1 MPLLAAEIGLRVL
14 VAADRLPFADSH
26 RDDFE
31 ITWANLE
38 RSGTPDILI
47 LGDSVSKQGIEP
59 NVLDGLA
66 RQAAGSN
73 ISVFNA
79 ASLGGGLGVN
89 AAIVEELA
97 AQGRLPRVV
106 VVGVASGT
114 LSTDITFRESFSRT
128 VMGRLFAGCGVR
140 GAPGRTRRLLWQPSL
155 DGLAMAGPSPRHPRG
170 HRRAAAIGCTT

>member
-1 MPLLAAEIGLRVL
+1 MRTPTRSVLAALLLVMPLLAAEIGLRVL

-79 ASLGGGLGVN
+79 ASW
-89 AAIVEELA
+89 A
-97 AQGRLPRVV
+97 
-106 VVGVASGT
+106 VAS
-114 LSTDITFRESFSRT
+114 
-128 VMGRLFAGCGVR
+128 A
-140 GAPGRTRRLLWQPSL
+140 
-155 DGLAMAGPSPRHPRG
+155 
-170 HRRAAAIGCTT
+170 